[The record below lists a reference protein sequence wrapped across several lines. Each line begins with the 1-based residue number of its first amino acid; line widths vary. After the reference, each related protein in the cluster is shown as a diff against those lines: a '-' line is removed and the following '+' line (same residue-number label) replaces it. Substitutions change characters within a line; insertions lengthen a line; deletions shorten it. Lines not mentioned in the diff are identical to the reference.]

1 MEISIKL
8 RLPVKQLVR
17 GGFKWQQQVPPRGFR
32 LQEQLRHCDSG
43 FRHQLTSGGGC
54 KKRPIN
60 KSKFGGKPDGQSP
73 LQFVL
78 CWTTFGLLI
87 LSASFRLVVG
97 ERMVRLCIASV
108 DPVKLSSQCVMCNRR
123 EFPLTVIDCTGIT
136 KVNDL
141 IANPLSVQEATCL
154 IYNCR
159 RVSGSRI
166 RKIGD

>member
-1 MEISIKL
+1 MDTIIRLKL
-8 RLPVKQLVR
+8 AARQFTSHGERPRADPPQRQPTKCQIQSTASNVR
-17 GGFKWQQQVPPRGFR
+17 
-32 LQEQLRHCDSG
+32 LRH
-43 FRHQLTSGGGC
+43 L
-54 KKRPIN
+54 
-60 KSKFGGKPDGQSP
+60 
-73 LQFVL
+73 VL
-78 CWTTFGLLI
+78 YMATISLI
-87 LSASFRLVVG
+87 RLESSIVVA

-159 RVSGSRI
+159 RVSRGTVLTHNGARVSPKRA
-166 RKIGD
+166 RQ